1 MYIMQPGKALSVA
14 QKQFIV
20 NLKCHFDGEKSKGL
34 TVSTINAVGR
44 ISEILNIGKR
54 STETVLANY
63 KRLGRVSVENATV
76 SKGKPPLK
84 VQGNLITQIRS
95 HVRSLNMSGQHVSIR
110 ILHFWIKEE
119 LETEIPV
126 MTLWR
131 TLLRIGMIY
140 GDSKRR
146 SILKEQDYVI
156 NARRKYLR
164 EKIHN
169 RNSDGSLKRPE
180 VYLDETFLNK
190 NHSSDKTWFD
200 SDDGPW
206 VNKPSGKGP
215 RLIILNAIT
224 NNGWIKGTNLVFQAK
239 TCTGDYHGQ
248 MNYDN
253 FSKWFTTQL
262 IPNIPKNSI
271 IIMDNAK
278 YHNVLADDTFPT
290 TSSRKHELMTWLTN
304 NYPNSEL
311 LKEPNVLKSELYE
324 LCKKLAPSPIF
335 SLDKIAEENGH
346 NILRTPQYHCELQPI
361 EGCWAVVKNY
371 CRRHCDFSMAGL
383 RENLK
388 VGFTKVTKTTCRKLI
403 REVRQ
408 EEDKYWKEDAE
419 VDAKNTLNEAE
430 TKTTENYFDAEEGDF

>member
-1 MYIMQPGKALSVA
+1 MQPGKTLSVE

-20 NLKCHFDGEKSKGL
+20 NLKRHFDWEKSNGS
-34 TVSTINAVGR
+34 TVSTVNAVGR
-44 ISEILNIGKR
+44 ISGILDIGKR

-63 KRLGRVSVENATV
+63 KKFGVVSVENATA

-84 VQGNLITQIRS
+84 VHGNLITQIRS
-95 HVRSLNMSGQHVSIR
+95 HIRSLNMSGQHVSIR
-110 ILHFWIKEE
+110 NLHSWIKEE
-119 LETEIPV
+119 LKKEIPV

-146 SILKEQDYVI
+146 SALKEQDYVI

-164 EKIHN
+164 EKIQN

-180 VYLDETFLNK
+180 VYLDETYLNK
-190 NHSSDKTWFD
+190 NHSSNKTWFD

-215 RLIILNAIT
+215 RLIILHAIT
-224 NNGWIKGTNLVFQAK
+224 NNGWIKGADLVFQAK

-248 MNYDN
+248 MNHDN
-253 FSKWFTTQL
+253 FSKWFKNQL
-262 IPNIPKNSI
+262 IPNIPKNSL

-290 TSSRKHELMTWLTN
+290 TSSRKHELITWLTN
-304 NYPNSEL
+304 NHPDNEL
-311 LKEPNVLKSELYE
+311 LKKSNVLKSELYE
-324 LCKKLAPSPIF
+324 LCKKLAPPPIF
-335 SLDKIAEENGH
+335 FLDNVAEENGH

-361 EGCWAVVKNY
+361 EGCWAVAKNY

-403 REVRQ
+403 KEVLQ
-408 EEDKYWKEDAE
+408 KEDQYWKEDAE
-419 VDAKNTLNEAE
+419 VDVKITLNEVN
-430 TKTTENYFDAEEGDF
+430 TKTIENYFDAEEGDF